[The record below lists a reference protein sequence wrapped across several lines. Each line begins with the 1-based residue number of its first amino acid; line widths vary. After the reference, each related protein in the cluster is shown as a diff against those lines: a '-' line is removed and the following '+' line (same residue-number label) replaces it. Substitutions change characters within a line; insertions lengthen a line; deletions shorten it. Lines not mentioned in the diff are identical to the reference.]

1 MRPLVHFPHEFHN
14 FISASRR
21 PACRLTS
28 HLLMTRMMPF
38 SRSKP
43 LILKSSQQNFHNEL
57 LPFKSDYSLQNVD
70 SQRNLHRLFAHA
82 MDWAQPIPAFQRQ
95 VIINPHRSGGEIKQV
110 FEDIKNQFHQR
121 RDRLAASPATLFPT
135 FNDKIVSIPMGTEVK
150 SIQFWWNW
158 KSISIAARE
167 IGSKSKYIAAC
178 RWRRAMSYQQRN
190 SEDCV
195 LSGK

>member
-14 FISASRR
+14 FISASHR

-82 MDWAQPIPAFQRQ
+82 SMDWAQPIPAFQRQ
-95 VIINPHRSGGEIKQV
+95 VIVNPHRSGGEINQV
-110 FEDIKNQFHQR
+110 FDDITNHFHQR
-121 RDRLAASPATLFPT
+121 RDRLAASPPYSRLSTIRFFQFPLIN
-135 FNDKIVSIPMGTEVK
+135 FNSCERNRQQ
-150 SIQFWWNW
+150 IQIYC
-158 KSISIAARE
+158 S
-167 IGSKSKYIAAC
+167 
-178 RWRRAMSYQQRN
+178 
-190 SEDCV
+190 
-195 LSGK
+195 L